1 MLVSSFKEILR
12 VIFLLTIFLPLK
24 IWSYDGLII
33 AVASNFNLTA
43 EKLAAR
49 FTSETAI
56 PIIMCSASTS
66 NLYAQII
73 NGAPYD
79 VFLAA
84 DIERPKKLVEG
95 KYAVSGTRQTYAV
108 GALTLWSSDS
118 LFENDQCSSAI
129 YNGSF
134 MKLAIANPEIA
145 PYGHAA
151 REFLKKIGQWE
162 SFQNKI
168 VFGENISQAYLF
180 AATGNVTFALISRAQ
195 AVAEQPI
202 KPTCMW
208 NVPSN
213 MHSKIEQQA
222 VLLSQTKKSK
232 KAKLFLDFLITPAA
246 VSIIKDSGY
255 LVMN

>member
-1 MLVSSFKEILR
+1 MLVSSSKKIVR
-12 VIFLLTIFLPLK
+12 VILLLTIFLPLK
-24 IWSYDGLII
+24 IWSYDGLTI

-43 EKLAAR
+43 EKLAAK
-49 FTSETAI
+49 FTLETKI
-56 PIIMCSASTS
+56 PVIISSASTS

-79 VFLAA
+79 IFLAA
-84 DIERPKKLVEG
+84 DIERPKKLEEG

-145 PYGHAA
+145 PYGDAA
-151 REFLKKIGQWE
+151 REFLKRIGQWE
-162 SFQNKI
+162 SIQKKI
-168 VFGENISQAYLF
+168 VLGENISQTYLF
-180 AATGNVTFALISRAQ
+180 AATGNVTFSLISRAQ

-202 KPTCMW
+202 EPTCVW
-208 NVPSN
+208 NIPSN

-222 VLLSQTKKSK
+222 VLLSKTKNPK
-232 KAKLFLDFLITPAA
+232 KAKLFLDFLNTPAA
-246 VSIIKDSGY
+246 VTIIIDSGY